1 MQHHEIHVK
10 ISIELHQYLPC
21 YVFFFRDCIVFCYF
35 PTQPNALNF
44 HHFTQQFSPVVVVQ
58 QIPRRGRR
66 KLRGPPQQT
75 HLPPAM
81 EAPSRA
87 WGQKTGLLATK
98 CSVSRAMGEV
108 SQKNTPLVLDE
119 KVCTYSCISFKED
132 YVKIVWIQGG
142 LCQDSMKKPIWIAK
156 MPQISQAYIA
166 NPRPQGQV
174 LMSCLKRPVHSSNRK
189 KIKLTNA
196 PLDYHQSSCQD
207 SIWFIIIYNLNNY
220 IKIHYSIDS
229 YCECTLSRI
238 YLWMCNHYPMSNWHW
253 NILQKSDVNSHESLP
268 QWAPKKCCYPW
279 NSVYVISK
287 YVKVHV

>member
-1 MQHHEIHVK
+1 MQHHK
-10 ISIELHQYLPC
+10 LDQYLPC
-21 YVFFFRDCIVFCYF
+21 YVFLRDCIVFRYF
-35 PTQPNALNF
+35 PTHVHPTKVQSNP
-44 HHFTQQFSPVVVVQ
+44 TQ
-58 QIPRRGRR
+58 
-66 KLRGPPQQT
+66 
-75 HLPPAM
+75 LPPLYPTMVTCGGGAANSKEGSPQM
-81 EAPSRA
+81 ARTSAANSSSSGNGSRA
-87 WGQKTGLLATK
+87 WGQNTGYLATK

-119 KVCTYSCISFKED
+119 KVCTPAYHSRRTMSRLYEFKED
-132 YVKIVWIQGG
+132 YVKILWRNQ
-142 LCQDSMKKPIWIAK
+142 LELPK

-174 LMSCLKRPVHSSNRK
+174 LMSFLKIPVHSSNRK

-196 PLDYHQSSCQD
+196 PLDYHQLSCQD

-220 IKIHYSIDS
+220 IEIHYSIDS
-229 YCECTLSRI
+229 YCECTLSKI

-287 YVKVHV
+287 CVKVHV

>member
-1 MQHHEIHVK
+1 MFIQLK
-10 ISIELHQYLPC
+10 SN
-21 YVFFFRDCIVFCYF
+21 
-35 PTQPNALNF
+35 PTPLNF
-44 HHFTQQFSPVVVVQ
+44 HHFTQQWSPVVVVQ

-66 KLRGPPQQT
+66 KWHGPPQQT

-81 EAPSRA
+81 EAGLGGKTQGTWPRSA
-87 WGQKTGLLATK
+87 QFQGQWERFNK
-98 CSVSRAMGEV
+98 
-108 SQKNTPLVLDE
+108 KNTTCLGWEGL
-119 KVCTYSCISFKED
+119 YSCISFKED
-132 YVKIVWIQGG
+132 YVKILWRNQ
-142 LCQDSMKKPIWIAK
+142 LELPK

-174 LMSCLKRPVHSSNRK
+174 LMSFLKRPVHSSNRK

-196 PLDYHQSSCQD
+196 PLDYHQLSCQD

-220 IKIHYSIDS
+220 IEIHYSIDS

-238 YLWMCNHYPMSNWHW
+238 YLWMCNQYPMSNWHW

>member
-1 MQHHEIHVK
+1 M
-10 ISIELHQYLPC
+10 C
-21 YVFFFRDCIVFCYF
+21 FFFAIALCFAIFQHN
-35 PTQPNALNF
+35 PTHSTSTTLPNNF
-44 HHFTQQFSPVVVVQ
+44 HLWWWCSKFQGGVAANCADLRSKLIFLRQWKHPAGLEGKRQGCWPRSAQFQGQWERFHKKIHHLSWM
-58 QIPRRGRR
+58 RRFVHTPAYHSRR
-66 KLRGPPQQT
+66 T
-75 HLPPAM
+75 T
-81 EAPSRA
+81 SR
-87 WGQKTGLLATK
+87 LY
-98 CSVSRAMGEV
+98 E
-108 SQKNTPLVLDE
+108 
-119 KVCTYSCISFKED
+119 FKED
-132 YVKIVWIQGG
+132 YVKILWRNQFE
-142 LCQDSMKKPIWIAK
+142 LPK
-156 MPQISQAYIA
+156 
-166 NPRPQGQV
+166 
-174 LMSCLKRPVHSSNRK
+174 CLKYHKHILQIQDPKDRYSWVVWRDLFTRLTEK